1 MNRKIFAIIL
11 STLLSVAGCHKPDEL
26 LPPVARNGINSI
38 TVSFADGTGEFTTVI
53 QEGGSEIIVN
63 IPYYFP
69 ENSMNQVTENMIK
82 KVKAKANL
90 DDNVVIEPALLFLDL
105 TKSTTI
111 TVIDQKK
118 ERKQYT
124 IRGNIKKSNACAI
137 TDFQLPDYGLSGVIN
152 EAEDMIYLV
161 SADDLSDP
169 VLAEV
174 SISFHATI
182 SPDPGNTVL
191 DYNQDQQF
199 TVTAHD
205 GVSSKTYTVKKAIP
219 EKIPYGIRSGS
230 GRLLFAKRLAADLAI
245 APGVTRGISLSGN
258 YLVLNSSGHN
268 STYLNA
274 LTGEKVG
281 EIDLGS
287 IKGAETNYYATSDDE
302 GNILICNR
310 ASSGTTFNIWKINSV
325 TGTPEVLINY
335 STSNNMGNR
344 FSVNGSVDGD
354 AIITAPFRGTTA
366 RFARW
371 KISGGILQSSTPEL
385 LTIGGLGVSIA
396 GETAGSATWNNSCDI
411 ISTSSTNA
419 AADYFIYASSN
430 YLSLIYGATNQ
441 RRPDS
446 RVHFNNNNFLANSID
461 LEEFNNA
468 TYAAID
474 WTNAQ
479 TFGGGNRVFLLDA
492 TDPSKLSGN
501 LEVTGAVE
509 PLVWRSENT
518 FGARDLGVQGSS
530 SDVYMRVSDNGYYL
544 YLYFMFTDGY
554 VVGYQFDCIKM

>member
-53 QEGGSEIIVN
+53 QEGSSEITVD

-69 ENSMNQVTENMIK
+69 ENSTNQVTEGMIK
-82 KVKAKANL
+82 KMKAKANL

-124 IRGNIKKSNACAI
+124 IKGNIKKSNACAI

-182 SPDPGNTVL
+182 SPDPRVTAL
-191 DYNQDQQF
+191 DYDQDQQF

-230 GRLLFAKRLAADLAI
+230 GRLLFAKRLAADLGV

-268 STYLNA
+268 STYLDA

-310 ASSGTTFNIWKINSV
+310 ASSGTNFNIWKVNSV
-325 TGTPEVLINY
+325 TGNPEVLISY
-335 STSNNMGNR
+335 PTSNNMGNR

-354 AIITAPFRGTTA
+354 AVITAPVRGPQST
-366 RFARW
+366 RFVRW
-371 KISGGILQSSTPEL
+371 KISGGVPGTPEIISING
-385 LTIGGLGVSIA
+385 LTGG
-396 GETAGSATWNNSCDI
+396 WNNSSDV
-411 ISTSSTNA
+411 ISTSSTDA
-419 AADYFIYASSN
+419 HADYFVYANSN
-430 YLSLIYGATNQ
+430 YLSWIDGATNARKQ
-441 RRPDS
+441 NT
-446 RVHFNNNNFLANSID
+446 RVHFNNGNYLANGID
-461 LEEFNNA
+461 LKEFNNA
-468 TYAAID
+468 KYIAID
-474 WTNAQ
+474 WANAQ

-492 TDPSKLSGN
+492 TDPSKLVGN
-501 LEVTGAVE
+501 LEVTGDVE
-509 PLVWRSENT
+509 PLVWRSDNT
-518 FGARDLGVQGSS
+518 FGARDLGVRGTS